1 MQEATSL
8 VYTGHGGRGAEEG
21 ENFVSERRQVRVRV
35 PASTANLGA
44 GFDVLGMALGL
55 YNEVEV
61 ELTGT
66 GLTLEVE
73 GEGAERLQALGDR
86 NLVARSVTQT
96 LERLGVGSAGI
107 RVRMLNRIPLSR
119 GLGSSSAAALGGVAA
134 AAALAGASLS
144 PEELLDA
151 ALPFEGHPD
160 NITPALLGGLTVST
174 LVDGKV
180 RCVKLPIPEGLQ
192 AIAVIPEF
200 HLSTAM
206 ARKALPPTVPRAD
219 AVFNVGRVALFLG
232 AMQAGR
238 LDLLR
243 EATQD
248 RLHQPY
254 RAQLVPGMPEVLA
267 EGERAGALACFL
279 SGAGPTL
286 LALATGDVGDIGQR
300 MAACWKMR
308 ANVTAHPLVLPI
320 DREGLKVL

>member
-1 MQEATSL
+1 M
-8 VYTGHGGRGAEEG
+8 
-21 ENFVSERRQVRVRV
+21 NDRRRVRVRV
-35 PASTANLGA
+35 PASTANLGP

-55 YNEVEV
+55 YNEIEV
-61 ELTGT
+61 EFGGT
-66 GLTLEVE
+66 GLRVEVH
-73 GEGAERLQALGDR
+73 GEGAERLQSLGDR
-86 NLVARSVTQT
+86 NLVARSVAQT
-96 LERLGVGSAGI
+96 LERLGVRAGGI

-134 AAALAGASLS
+134 AATLAGVSLD
-144 PEELLDA
+144 PEELLDL

-192 AIAVIPEF
+192 TIAVIPDF
-200 HLSTAM
+200 RLSTAT
-206 ARKALPPTVPRAD
+206 ARKALPAMVPRGD
-219 AVFNVGRVALFLG
+219 GVFNVGRVALFLA
-232 AMQAGR
+232 AMQTGR

-243 EATQD
+243 EAAQD

-254 RAQLVPGMPEVLA
+254 RAPLVPGMTEVLA

-286 LALATGDVGDIGQR
+286 LALVAGDGGDIGQR
-300 MAACWKMR
+300 MAACWKER
-308 ANVTAHPLVLPI
+308 ANVTAHPLLLPI
-320 DREGLKVL
+320 DRDGLRLL

>member
-1 MQEATSL
+1 
-8 VYTGHGGRGAEEG
+8 
-21 ENFVSERRQVRVRV
+21 VSDQRKVRVRV
-35 PASTANLGA
+35 PASTANLGP
-44 GFDVLGMALGL
+44 GFDALGMALGL

-61 ELTGT
+61 ELTGGT
-66 GLTLEVE
+66 LTLEIC

-86 NLVARSVTQT
+86 NLVARSVTGT
-96 LERLGVGSAGI
+96 LERLGIPAGGI
-107 RVRMLNRIPLSR
+107 RIRMENRIPLSR

-134 AAALAGASLS
+134 ALALAGASLT
-144 PEELLDA
+144 PEEILDLT
-151 ALPFEGHPD
+151 LPFEGHPD

-174 LVDGKV
+174 LVEGRV
-180 RCVKLPIPEGLQ
+180 RCVKLPVPDGLQ
-192 AIAVIPEF
+192 VVAVVPEF
-200 HLSTAM
+200 HLSTAK

-232 AMQAGR
+232 ALQAGR

-243 EATQD
+243 EAARD

-254 RAQLVPGMPEVLA
+254 RAPLVPGMAEVLA

-286 LALATGDVGDIGQR
+286 LALVTGDGRAVGER
-300 MAACWKMR
+300 MAACWKAQ
-308 ANVTAHPLVLPI
+308 ANVTALPLPLPI